1 VEKIGVE
8 AMFGSSFAEFGL
20 GVGFLVA
27 AVLLWRYLLHAFRQ
41 QPLPFVFRAEMAGEL
56 SAVLEIALL
65 AFGAAALIDAAVKAV
80 S

>member
-1 VEKIGVE
+1 
-8 AMFGSSFAEFGL
+8 MFGSSFAEFGL
-20 GVGFLVA
+20 GITFLVA
-27 AVLLWRYLLHAFRQ
+27 AGVLWRYLLHTFRHE
-41 QPLPFVFRAEMAGEL
+41 PLPLLFRGEMAAEL